1 MNAQQIKDNVQEYY
15 GAIAV
20 SGGSCCEPGGC
31 CEPAGS
37 SAPLTLFASP
47 ADTAI
52 AEADLGLSCGSPTQ
66 VAVIRPGDTVLD
78 LGSGAGVDVF
88 RAARIAGPAGHVI
101 GVDMTPA
108 MIDRARTNA
117 ANGGFTNVEFR
128 LGEIEALPVAGETV
142 DVVLSN
148 CVINLA
154 PDKGRVFAEVHRVL
168 KPGGRFAISDI
179 VTDGDVPAAMR
190 DDATAWAGC
199 LGGALDRAEYLAIV
213 GAAGLV
219 VDEVQAAPWGDA
231 DRDAGYRFVSAT
243 VVGRKP

>member
-1 MNAQQIKDNVQEYY
+1 MNSQQIKKNVQEYY
-15 GAIAV
+15 GEIAV
-20 SGGSCCEPGGC
+20 SGGSCCEPVGQ
-31 CEPAGS
+31 
-37 SAPLTLFASP
+37 SAPLTFFASP

-78 LGSGAGVDVF
+78 LGSGAGVDVL
-88 RAARIAGPAGHVI
+88 RAAQITGPSGHVI

-108 MIDRARTNA
+108 MIDRANTNA

-128 LGEIEALPVAGETV
+128 QGEIEALPVAKDNV

-154 PDKGRVFAEVHRVL
+154 PDKARVFGEIHRVL

-179 VTDGDVPAAMR
+179 VTDGDVPPAMR
-190 DDATAWAGC
+190 EDATAWAGC
-199 LGGALDRAEYLAIV
+199 LGGALDREEYLSIMR
-213 GAAGLV
+213 AAGLV
-219 VDEVQAAPWGDA
+219 VDGVQAAPWGDS
-231 DRDAGYRFVSAT
+231 DRSAGYRFVSAT

>member
-1 MNAQQIKDNVQEYY
+1 MNSQQIKNNVQEYY

-20 SGGSCCEPGGC
+20 SGGSCCETSDC
-31 CEPAGS
+31 CAPAGQ
-37 SAPLTLFASP
+37 SAPLILFASP

-52 AEADLGLSCGSPTQ
+52 ADADLGLSCGSPTQ
-66 VAVIRPGDTVLD
+66 VAAIRPGDTVLD
-78 LGSGAGVDVF
+78 LGSGAGVDVL
-88 RAARIAGPAGHVI
+88 RAAQVTGPTGRVI

-108 MIDRARTNA
+108 MIARARTNA

-128 LGEIEALPVAGETV
+128 LGEIEALPVDDASV

-154 PDKGRVFAEVHRVL
+154 PDKGRVYSEIQRVL

-179 VTDGDVPAAMR
+179 VTDGEVPAAVR
-190 DDATAWAGC
+190 EDATAWAGC
-199 LGGALDRAEYLAIV
+199 LGGALDREEYLAIV

-219 VDEVQAAPWGDA
+219 VDETQAAPWGDA
-231 DRDAGYRFVSAT
+231 DRDAGYRWVSAT